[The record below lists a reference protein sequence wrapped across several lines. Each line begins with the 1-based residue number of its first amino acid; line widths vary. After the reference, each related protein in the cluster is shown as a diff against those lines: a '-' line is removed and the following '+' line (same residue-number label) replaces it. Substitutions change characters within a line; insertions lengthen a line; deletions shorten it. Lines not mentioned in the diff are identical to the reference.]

1 VSMEELALLVLIG
14 ISGRTRALCLI
25 ALSIVAVTALGVVIS
40 QYLSWSII
48 CGDVIEGVQGRY
60 FLPVLPL
67 VLAVI
72 WSAAAMP
79 PLLVRVVKGGPA
91 MALQILCNAVALIA

>member
-1 VSMEELALLVLIG
+1 M
-14 ISGRTRALCLI
+14 
-25 ALSIVAVTALGVVIS
+25 GVVIS
-40 QYLSWSII
+40 QYLTWSII

-67 VLAVI
+67 AVAAI

-79 PLLVRVVKGGPA
+79 PLLPRFARGGVA
-91 MALQILCNAVALIA
+91 VLQVLCNAVALMTIIRSYW